1 MRKKP
6 INILSIKNPFF
17 PSSTSNHSSK
27 KINNKF
33 KKSSTA
39 KCSLKINQAK
49 QKNLLYTSNA
59 PPGINNINN
68 NIYLNLFNKFNNNNN
83 FSLKQNILSPKEI
96 ISNRINNSQKNKMKQ
111 NLNLDEIPSF
121 SSIRIKNKN
130 TNIQPDLIKS
140 MNFKSNKGHINIRI
154 NLKNQ
159 FTNNNNSNPN
169 INVSDY
175 NKNNGND
182 ITEKIKEKDLKIIQ
196 LKNNLLKSQEIINGI
211 NNNINNSL
219 KNNNNKHTTRTIY
232 NLNKSSRE
240 KNCFMLTKSS
250 GSFDKILKTA
260 YYEYNINILNNK
272 KQNKKTNKNSF
283 LKKSENINK
292 NKNKDKKFKINNLLY
307 TTKKNKKQNDYLR
320 LYLPSS
326 DFFSDKLKFTSY
338 SNDSENIRNQINNN
352 FCNTEKNQKHKIYL
366 NNTDNNKKNNFSDFK
381 KKCDILKERT
391 KNLINHYI
399 TLTES

>member
-39 KCSLKINQAK
+39 KCSLKMNQAK

-121 SSIRIKNKN
+121 SLFIIKNKN
-130 TNIQPDLIKS
+130 TYIQPDLINS

-159 FTNNNNSNPN
+159 FINNNNSNPN

-292 NKNKDKKFKINNLLY
+292 NKSKDKNFKINNLLY

-366 NNTDNNKKNNFSDFK
+366 NNTNNNKKNNFSDFK

>member
-39 KCSLKINQAK
+39 KCSLKMNQAK

-159 FTNNNNSNPN
+159 FINNNNSNPN

-250 GSFDKILKTA
+250 GSFDRILKTA

-366 NNTDNNKKNNFSDFK
+366 NNTNNNKKNNFSDFK

>member
-39 KCSLKINQAK
+39 KCSLKMNQAK

-159 FTNNNNSNPN
+159 FINNNNSNPN

-366 NNTDNNKKNNFSDFK
+366 NNTNNNKKNNFSDFK

-399 TLTES
+399 ALTES

>member
-121 SSIRIKNKN
+121 SSIKIKNKN
-130 TNIQPDLIKS
+130 TYIQPDLINS

-159 FTNNNNSNPN
+159 FINNNNSNPN

-292 NKNKDKKFKINNLLY
+292 NKNKDKNFKINNLLY

-366 NNTDNNKKNNFSDFK
+366 NNTNNNKKNNFSDFK

>member
-39 KCSLKINQAK
+39 KCSLKMNQAK

-111 NLNLDEIPSF
+111 NLNLDEIPSY
-121 SSIRIKNKN
+121 SSIKIKNKN
-130 TNIQPDLIKS
+130 TYIQPDLINS

-159 FTNNNNSNPN
+159 FTNNNNSNP
-169 INVSDY
+169 
-175 NKNNGND
+175 
-182 ITEKIKEKDLKIIQ
+182 
-196 LKNNLLKSQEIINGI
+196 
-211 NNNINNSL
+211 
-219 KNNNNKHTTRTIY
+219 
-232 NLNKSSRE
+232 
-240 KNCFMLTKSS
+240 
-250 GSFDKILKTA
+250 
-260 YYEYNINILNNK
+260 
-272 KQNKKTNKNSF
+272 
-283 LKKSENINK
+283 
-292 NKNKDKKFKINNLLY
+292 
-307 TTKKNKKQNDYLR
+307 
-320 LYLPSS
+320 
-326 DFFSDKLKFTSY
+326 
-338 SNDSENIRNQINNN
+338 
-352 FCNTEKNQKHKIYL
+352 
-366 NNTDNNKKNNFSDFK
+366 K
-381 KKCDILKERT
+381 KKI
-391 KNLINHYI
+391 
-399 TLTES
+399 

>member
-39 KCSLKINQAK
+39 KCSLKMNQAK

-121 SSIRIKNKN
+121 SSIKIKNKN
-130 TNIQPDLIKS
+130 THIQPDLINS

-292 NKNKDKKFKINNLLY
+292 NKNKDKNFKINNLLY

-399 TLTES
+399 TLTGS

>member
-39 KCSLKINQAK
+39 KCSLKMNQAK

-159 FTNNNNSNPN
+159 FINNNNSNPN

-292 NKNKDKKFKINNLLY
+292 NKNKDKNFKINNLLY

-366 NNTDNNKKNNFSDFK
+366 NNTNNNKKNNFSDFK

>member
-1 MRKKP
+1 
-6 INILSIKNPFF
+6 
-17 PSSTSNHSSK
+17 
-27 KINNKF
+27 
-33 KKSSTA
+33 
-39 KCSLKINQAK
+39 
-49 QKNLLYTSNA
+49 
-59 PPGINNINN
+59 
-68 NIYLNLFNKFNNNNN
+68 
-83 FSLKQNILSPKEI
+83 
-96 ISNRINNSQKNKMKQ
+96 MKQ

-121 SSIRIKNKN
+121 SSIKIKNKN
-130 TNIQPDLIKS
+130 TYMQPDLINS

-159 FTNNNNSNPN
+159 FINNNNSNPN

-182 ITEKIKEKDLKIIQ
+182 ITEKIKVKDLKIIQ

-292 NKNKDKKFKINNLLY
+292 NKNKDKNIQINNLLY
-307 TTKKNKKQNDYLR
+307 TTKNNKKQNDYLR

-326 DFFSDKLKFTSY
+326 DFFSDKLKYTSY

-366 NNTDNNKKNNFSDFK
+366 NNTNNNKKNNFSDFK

-399 TLTES
+399 ALTES

>member
-39 KCSLKINQAK
+39 KCSLKMNQAK

-96 ISNRINNSQKNKMKQ
+96 ISNRINNSQKNKMKP
-111 NLNLDEIPSF
+111 NLNLDEIPSY
-121 SSIRIKNKN
+121 SSIKIKNKN
-130 TNIQPDLIKS
+130 TYTQPDLINS

-159 FTNNNNSNPN
+159 FTDNNNSNPN
-169 INVSDY
+169 INVSDF

-366 NNTDNNKKNNFSDFK
+366 NNTNNNKKNNFSDFK

>member
-39 KCSLKINQAK
+39 KCSLKMNQAK

-121 SSIRIKNKN
+121 SSIKIKNKN
-130 TNIQPDLIKS
+130 THIQPNLINS

-159 FTNNNNSNPN
+159 FINNNNSNPN

-292 NKNKDKKFKINNLLY
+292 NKNKDKNFKINNLLY

-366 NNTDNNKKNNFSDFK
+366 NNTNNNKKNNFSDFK

>member
-39 KCSLKINQAK
+39 KCSLKMNQAK

-159 FTNNNNSNPN
+159 FINNNNSNPN

-292 NKNKDKKFKINNLLY
+292 NKNKDKNFKINNLLY

-366 NNTDNNKKNNFSDFK
+366 NNTNNNKKNNFSDFK

-399 TLTES
+399 ALTES

>member
-39 KCSLKINQAK
+39 KCSLKMNQAK

-121 SSIRIKNKN
+121 SSIKIKNKN
-130 TNIQPDLIKS
+130 THIQPNLINS

-159 FTNNNNSNPN
+159 FINNNNSNPN

-292 NKNKDKKFKINNLLY
+292 NKSKDKNFKINNLLY

-366 NNTDNNKKNNFSDFK
+366 NNTNNNKKNNFSDFK

-399 TLTES
+399 ALTES

>member
-39 KCSLKINQAK
+39 KCSLKMNQAK

-121 SSIRIKNKN
+121 SSIRVKNKN

-159 FTNNNNSNPN
+159 FINNNNSNPN

-219 KNNNNKHTTRTIY
+219 KNNNNKYTTRTIY

-366 NNTDNNKKNNFSDFK
+366 NNTNNNKKNNFSDFK

>member
-130 TNIQPDLIKS
+130 TNIQPDLINS

-159 FTNNNNSNPN
+159 FINNNNSNPN

-292 NKNKDKKFKINNLLY
+292 NKNKDKNFKINNLLY

-366 NNTDNNKKNNFSDFK
+366 NNTNNNKKNNFSDFK

>member
-39 KCSLKINQAK
+39 KCSLKMNQAK

-121 SSIRIKNKN
+121 SSIKIKNKN
-130 TNIQPDLIKS
+130 THIQPDLINS

-159 FTNNNNSNPN
+159 FINNNNSNPN

-292 NKNKDKKFKINNLLY
+292 NKNKDKNFKINNLLY

-366 NNTDNNKKNNFSDFK
+366 NNTNNNKKNNFSDFK

>member
-39 KCSLKINQAK
+39 KCSLKMNQAK

-292 NKNKDKKFKINNLLY
+292 NKNKDKNIQINNLLY

-352 FCNTEKNQKHKIYL
+352 FCNTEKNQKHRIYL
-366 NNTDNNKKNNFSDFK
+366 NNTNNNKKNNFSDFK

-399 TLTES
+399 ALTES

>member
-39 KCSLKINQAK
+39 KCSLKMNQAK

-130 TNIQPDLIKS
+130 TYIQPDLINS

-159 FTNNNNSNPN
+159 FTNNNNENFGN
-169 INVSDY
+169 MLNESDGFDKLL
-175 NKNNGND
+175 NQLKM
-182 ITEKIKEKDLKIIQ
+182 EKIEEDRSYEKQKKQKII
-196 LKNNLLKSQEIINGI
+196 E
-211 NNNINNSL
+211 
-219 KNNNNKHTTRTIY
+219 T
-232 NLNKSSRE
+232 
-240 KNCFMLTKSS
+240 
-250 GSFDKILKTA
+250 
-260 YYEYNINILNNK
+260 
-272 KQNKKTNKNSF
+272 
-283 LKKSENINK
+283 
-292 NKNKDKKFKINNLLY
+292 
-307 TTKKNKKQNDYLR
+307 
-320 LYLPSS
+320 
-326 DFFSDKLKFTSY
+326 
-338 SNDSENIRNQINNN
+338 
-352 FCNTEKNQKHKIYL
+352 QKEMRK
-366 NNTDNNKKNNFSDFK
+366 
-381 KKCDILKERT
+381 
-391 KNLINHYI
+391 
-399 TLTES
+399 

>member
-39 KCSLKINQAK
+39 KCSLKMNHAK

-159 FTNNNNSNPN
+159 FINNNNSNPN

>member
-39 KCSLKINQAK
+39 KCSLKMNQAK

-159 FTNNNNSNPN
+159 FINNNNSNPN

-196 LKNNLLKSQEIINGI
+196 LKNNLLKYQEIINGI

-292 NKNKDKKFKINNLLY
+292 NKNKDKNFKINNLLY

-366 NNTDNNKKNNFSDFK
+366 NNTNNNKKNNFSDFK

-391 KNLINHYI
+391 KNLINNYI

>member
-39 KCSLKINQAK
+39 KCSLKMNHAK

-159 FTNNNNSNPN
+159 FINNNNSNPN

-232 NLNKSSRE
+232 NLNKSTRE

>member
-39 KCSLKINQAK
+39 KCSLKMNQAK

-96 ISNRINNSQKNKMKQ
+96 ISKRINNSQKNKMKQ

-159 FTNNNNSNPN
+159 FINNNNSNPN

-292 NKNKDKKFKINNLLY
+292 NKSKDKNFKINNLLY

-366 NNTDNNKKNNFSDFK
+366 NNTNNNKKNNFSDFK

-399 TLTES
+399 ALTES